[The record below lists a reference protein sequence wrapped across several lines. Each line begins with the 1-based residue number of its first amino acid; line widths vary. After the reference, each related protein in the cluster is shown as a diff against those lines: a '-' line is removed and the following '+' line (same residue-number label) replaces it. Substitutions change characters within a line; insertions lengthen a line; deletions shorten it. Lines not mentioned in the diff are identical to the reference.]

1 MKFHPEERYQSTALM
16 LEALDGAAQ
25 ALESGVD
32 VEQEENGL
40 LTYDR
45 AVCKAD
51 KEVCLEIA
59 KKMRFQND

>member
-1 MKFHPEERYQSTALM
+1 METLLPMMEKEGLS
-16 LEALDGAAQ
+16 EAIFTQL
-25 ALESGVD
+25 SD

-51 KEVCLEIA
+51 KDVCLEIA